1 MATPKQSR
9 RRMRRPP
16 PSPPPSELELLTTDP
31 TLAKH
36 PDPRLH
42 PKFRNADES
51 CDEEAVGVGGG
62 PPRRLPQPAWFD
74 SKAWGRSP
82 KE

>member
-1 MATPKQSR
+1 MATPKQSL
-9 RRMRRPP
+9 RRMRTPAA
-16 PSPPPSELELLTTDP
+16 PSHPSELEQLTTDP

-51 CDEEAVGVGGG
+51 CDEEAVGVGSGAAG
-62 PPRRLPQPAWFD
+62 RLPQPAWFD
-74 SKAWGRSP
+74 SKAWRRSP